1 MDYAAKVKKLRE
13 AAKDKSL
20 PQDVRNQMLDD
31 ANALEEKAAKAAGV
45 ALAKGGMVK
54 TKKSG
59 EMDKKTTSRNPVV
72 AVMIGMTDKKG
83 VAAKKPAM
91 AKKMKK
97 GC

>member
-20 PQDVRNQMLDD
+20 PQDVRNQMLDN
-31 ANALEEKAAKAAGV
+31 ANALEEKAAKGAGV
-45 ALAKGGMVK
+45 ALAKGGMAK
-54 TKKSG
+54 KKSG